1 MSWPSWR
8 LTGLRLLPITRGNQ
22 VRIVVLSI
30 TFRSTISIGLL
41 SAALMRRLAEL
52 PEVGGRHNVCHVASN
67 ARGERCVFDGY
78 PVSPLGDNG
87 LAWAEMDLKVVA
99 QEVLAYRP
107 DLVIVNFAAN
117 LLRGLVDLL
126 APVPVWWWLT
136 VESDPISPLDLAAIE
151 GATAISMSKFG
162 LEQLERA
169 GVEDRAYI
177 PAGLDP
183 AFVVS
188 EDQAA
193 RQALRAQIAGPDCT
207 HLTGI
212 VARYY
217 VSTDGDRKAYAQQL
231 RAWAAFAEDK
241 PGARLYCHVP
251 REDKGRADGQSGV
264 YDMVRALG
272 LAGRVLFPKDI
283 RAIQGISTADMAR
296 LYGAF
301 DVLLS
306 ASASEGFG
314 LPIIEAQACG
324 TPVVTTNWT
333 AMGELTHWGLAVD
346 PLDMQWVPSLRSWWA
361 WPDVQRTTMALQAL
375 YVTWQDAGGRWP
387 MELRRTVSRYMC
399 QEFGWDRLFREKW
412 TPLVQGVANRDSVA
426 LSAVK

>member
-1 MSWPSWR
+1 M
-8 LTGLRLLPITRGNQ
+8 
-22 VRIVVLSI
+22 RIVVLSI

-67 ARGERCVFDGY
+67 ARGERCVIDGF
-78 PVSPLGDNG
+78 PCTPLGDNG
-87 LAWAEMDLKVVA
+87 LAWEGMDLKVVA
-99 QEVLAYRP
+99 REVLAYSP
-107 DLVIVNFAAN
+107 DLVIVVFAAN
-117 LLRGLVDLL
+117 LLRGLVALL

-136 VESDPISPLDLAAIE
+136 VESDPISPIDLEAIE
-151 GATAISMSKFG
+151 GAKAISMSKFG

-188 EDQAA
+188 GDQA
-193 RQALRAQIAGPDCT
+193 ALRAQIAGPDCT

-251 REDKGRADGQSGV
+251 REDKGRPDGQRGLYELV
-264 YDMVRALG
+264 QALG
-272 LAGRVLFPKDI
+272 LAGRVLFPQDV
-283 RAIQGISTADMAR
+283 RAIQGVSTAQMAQ

-301 DVLLS
+301 DVLLH
-306 ASASEGFG
+306 AAAAEGFG
-314 LPIIEAQACG
+314 LPIVESQASG
-324 TPVVTTNWT
+324 TPVVTTAWT
-333 AMGELTHWGLAVD
+333 AMRELTHWGLAVD
-346 PLDMQWVPSLRSWWA
+346 PLDVQWVPSLRSWWG
-361 WPDVQRTTMALQAL
+361 WPDVERTAMALQAM

-387 MELRRTVSRYMC
+387 MERRLAVSKLIREEY
-399 QEFGWDRLFREKW
+399 GWDHVFRQMW
-412 TPLVQGVANRDSVA
+412 APLVRGLANRNTVA
-426 LSAVK
+426 LSAGI